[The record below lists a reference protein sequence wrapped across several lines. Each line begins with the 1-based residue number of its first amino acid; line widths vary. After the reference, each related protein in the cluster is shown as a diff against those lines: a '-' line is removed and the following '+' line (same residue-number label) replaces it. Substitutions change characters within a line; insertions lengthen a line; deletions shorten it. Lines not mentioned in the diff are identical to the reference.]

1 MQWILTL
8 VIALT
13 STFLSAGEFAISP
26 IRLDFTSQTK
36 SQAITVSNNGNTPLR
51 IALVLKRW
59 TQDAA
64 ANDVYLEAQ
73 QDLIYFPR
81 QFELQPKQKQVVRIA
96 RKSAAQEQESAYRLY
111 FNEQPNSA
119 ADSAQS
125 GNVAMVVSFG
135 VPIFIEA
142 QQQKIDLEASP
153 MHIEQKTLNFTLSNT
168 GNVTQKLRQIQIGT
182 QGASI
187 KQFDNWYLLPGAT
200 RQYQLPLPPNACSD
214 QAQVIKIETDHSNIE
229 QSLNIPLQACKS

>member
-1 MQWILTL
+1 MQWILSLIMTL
-8 VIALT
+8 A
-13 STFLSAGEFAISP
+13 STFLLAGEFAISP

-96 RKSAAQEQESAYRLY
+96 RKSASQEQESTYRLY
-111 FNEQPNSA
+111 FNEQPSA

-135 VPIFIEA
+135 VPIFIA
-142 QQQKIDLEASP
+142 ANPQQIGLNASP
-153 MHIEQKTLNFTLSNT
+153 MHVEQNTLNFTLSNT

-182 QGASI
+182 QGAAI
-187 KQFDNWYLLPGAT
+187 QQFDNWYLLPGAT

-229 QSLNIPLQACKS
+229 QSLNIPLRACKS